1 MFDPIPCRD
10 PLPSL
15 DTFLNK
21 LLREELHCAPIE
33 KHTVAHTVITYAA
46 QGISQNLR
54 LNASAAKNMAIFLNN
69 AKRLDTSFLKSPSF
83 KYCIWGCQFRKG
95 FM

>member
-1 MFDPIPCRD
+1 MSRD

-21 LLREELHCAPIE
+21 LLREELRCAPIE
-33 KHTVAHTVITYAA
+33 KQTVARTVITYAA
-46 QGISQNLR
+46 QGISQNLK

-69 AKRLDTSFLKSPSF
+69 AKRLDTSLLKSPSF
-83 KYCIWGCQFRKG
+83 KDCIWGSRFRKG